1 MHTGAAT
8 SDMPSALTPHQVL
21 VDGTP
26 NGVRRQAVALR
37 NVTLTPLVIAKLP
50 RGAGQAAVV
59 KAWEKAGVQAKW
71 DASSWAQKRAAKA
84 RRAAT
89 TDFERC
95 VAGPVLCYDMR
106 SDARGPSRSVC

>member
-1 MHTGAAT
+1 MRRH
-8 SDMPSALTPHQVL
+8 SSALTPRQVL